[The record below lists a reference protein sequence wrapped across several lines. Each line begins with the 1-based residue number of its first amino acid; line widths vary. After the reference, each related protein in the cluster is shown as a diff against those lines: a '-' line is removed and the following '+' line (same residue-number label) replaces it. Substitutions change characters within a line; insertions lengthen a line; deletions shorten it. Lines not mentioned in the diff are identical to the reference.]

1 MSMSS
6 EKVVEALRASLRENE
21 RLRKHNQQLQE
32 TLTEPIAI
40 VSMACRWPGGAD
52 TPERFWRLLA
62 DGTDAMTDF
71 PTDRGWDLDTLL
83 RPGGPGHSATGQGAF
98 VHDADHFDADF
109 FGISPREALA
119 MDPQQRLVL
128 EVAWETVERAGLAPA
143 ALRGSSTGVFVGCSN
158 QEYGSTLREIPE
170 GVEGHILTGNTGSV
184 ASGRISYVMGLEGPA
199 VTVDTACS
207 SSLVALHL
215 AAQALRTGECTL
227 ALAGGVAVMSTPG
240 AFVEFS
246 RQGGMAADGRCK
258 PFADAA
264 DGTGWGEGAGLLL
277 LERLSDA
284 RRNGHPVL
292 AVLRGS
298 AVNQDGA
305 SNGLTAPNG
314 PSQQRVIRAALA
326 GAGLTPADV
335 DAVEAHGTGT
345 TLGDPIEAQALLA
358 TYGQDR
364 ERPLLLGSV
373 KSNIGHTQ
381 AAAGL
386 AGVMKMVLAM
396 RHGTL
401 PRTLHI
407 DEPSSHV
414 DWSAGRVTLL
424 SEARP
429 WPRRDDTHRRRA
441 GVSSFGVSGTNAHV
455 VVEEWTEEPQPSEVP
470 AAAGPQ
476 GAAASDLVLWP
487 LSGRGAD
494 GLQGQ
499 ARRLAE
505 TLADAPTEPRP
516 ADLGWS
522 LGTTRSV
529 FEDRA
534 AVVAADPEDART
546 ALSALVSG
554 EADPRVVR
562 GSAVRGRTA
571 FLFAGQ
577 GSQRLGMG
585 RELYAAFPVFA
596 EAFDAVDAELPFALK
611 DAVFGEDSERLNRTE
626 FAQPALFALEVALFR
641 LLESWGVRPDVLAGH
656 SIGEIAAAHVAG
668 VWSLSD
674 ACRLVVARGRLMQA
688 LPAGGAMVAVE
699 ASEDEVLPLLGD
711 APVGLAAV
719 NGPRSVVV
727 SGKGEAVEEI
737 AARFRTEGRR
747 VTALRV
753 SHAFHSPLMEP
764 MLAEFRA
771 VAEGL
776 TYGRPSLPVVST
788 VTGAV
793 VTAEELAAPAYWVEH
808 VRRTVRFADAV
819 RSLAGI
825 GAVRYVELGPDGT
838 LSGLV
843 RGVLDETPERVAPV
857 LRREGPETESALR
870 AVAALYVSGHAPD
883 WSALYPG
890 ARPVDLPTYAFQR
903 TRYWLTDA
911 ATTVED
917 ERAQAVDSAFWS
929 AVRRGDVRDLAE
941 RLALDADLLA
951 PVLPALTAWHHDSVR
966 RATAG
971 SWQYEETWSPLPAPA
986 ATPDRP
992 WLLPFCASDPDAS
1005 ATADALAEAFAAA
1018 GADVRPYPV
1027 PDGTDHDALAAGLT
1041 EARLAQAGPTE
1052 AARPEAPLG
1061 VLSLCALTEMPH
1073 PDHPDVPLG
1082 LHLNTLL
1089 AQALAHGD
1097 DHGGDSGGAADVR
1110 LWVAT
1115 RSAVSTGAADPLTRP
1130 VQATAWGFAR
1140 TVAVEHPE
1148 LRTGLVDLPA
1158 RPAARTLARLV
1169 AVLTAPGEENEVA
1182 VRDSAV
1188 FGRRLTRIARD
1199 TDGARPAPRFTGT
1212 TLITGGTGTV
1222 GAHVARRLAREG
1234 AEHILLVGRRG
1245 PEAPGADLLR
1255 RELTE
1260 LGAEVTIAACDP
1272 ADRTALDE
1280 LLATVPAD
1288 RPLTAVLHAAGVLD
1302 DAPLT
1307 AMDPDRYATVLS
1319 AKLRAAAHLDEA
1331 TRDLAT
1337 PLTAFVLFS
1346 SIAGALGSAGQTGY
1360 ATGNAYLDALA
1371 RHRRAAGLP
1380 ATSVAWGPWSGG
1392 GMADDP
1398 TVLARLRRGGLT
1410 PMDADPAL
1418 TALLDL
1424 LAHDTPWA
1432 LVADLDW
1439 TALAGA
1445 RRGRPGGALF
1455 SRIPEAQHGP
1465 AADDP
1470 ATAVGEEGR
1479 LRAELAPLGTAE
1491 RRQVLLGLVRR
1502 SAATALGH
1510 PTPESVQPTR
1520 AFQDCG
1526 FDSLT
1531 AVELRNL
1538 LVAATGLTL
1547 PTTLVF
1553 DHPTPLALA
1562 DHLLRRLDDGTLPP
1576 ADTTPTILPT
1586 TATATATA
1594 TDDPIAIVAMACRLP
1609 GRVDSPEDLW
1619 DLLTD
1624 GGDAIGT
1631 FPTDRGWDLD
1641 ALHDPDSQRPGTSY
1655 VDEGGFLTG
1664 AADFDAAFFGV
1675 SPREAVAVDPQ
1686 QRLLLEVSWETVERA
1701 GLDPR
1706 TLRGTRTGLFV
1717 GCGHQGYGAGLTEVP
1732 DDVRGHLLTGSAAS
1746 LASGRV
1752 SYALGL
1758 EGPAVTLDTAC
1769 SSSLVALHLAVQAL
1783 RAGECDLALA
1793 GGVTVMSTPGVF
1805 VEFSRQ
1811 RGLATDGRCKAFAEG
1826 ADGTG
1831 WSEGVGMLL
1840 VERLSDARRNGHQVL
1855 AVVRGSAVNQDGA
1868 SNGLTAPNG
1877 PSQQRVIRAALAGA
1891 GLSAADV
1898 DAVEAHGT
1906 GTALGDPIEAQALL
1920 ATYGQDRE
1928 RPLWLGSVKSN
1939 IGHTQAAAGVAGVI
1953 KMVLAMRHG
1962 VLPRTLHVDE
1972 PSSHVDWSAGA
1983 VELLTEARAWPG
1995 EADRPR
2001 RAGVSAFGLSGTNAH
2016 VVLEQPHPDDAP
2028 APAALPAP
2036 PPHTPVPWLVSGRS
2050 EPALRAQ
2057 ADRLAAHL
2065 ENRPDLAPAA
2075 VAHALATSRTTFEY
2089 RAAVVGTDPDDL
2101 LTALRAVARGDTPP
2115 TATTTV
2121 TVGRADAEGG
2131 LAYLFAGQGSQRLGM
2146 GRELY
2151 DTFDVF
2157 AEAYDAACAHL
2168 DNELGRSLKEIVFGD
2183 DDTALNRTEFTQPA
2197 LFAFEV
2203 ALFRLLEWWGLRPD
2217 ILAGHSIGE
2226 ITAAHVAGVW
2236 SLEDACRL
2244 VGARARLMQ
2253 ALPEGGAMAAVE
2265 ATEAEVLPQLDG
2277 RDDEVGIA
2285 AVNGPRSVVVSGT
2298 ADAVDAVSAHFTAL
2312 GRRTTRLRVS
2322 HAFHSPL
2329 MEPMLR
2335 DFLRVAESLTYHPP
2349 RIPIV
2354 SDVTGALAEPGA
2366 LCAAGYWTAHV
2377 RQPVRFADDV
2387 RRLHEHGVT
2396 RYLELGADGTLTALA
2411 RTCLA
2416 DDPATDT
2423 TTGTGTEPLLV
2434 PLLRKDRP
2442 ELPALYAALAHLHTH
2457 GVDIDWTRAVGPRTV
2472 PPTADLPTYAFQHER
2487 YWLDHGTTATD
2498 PAARRTAAD
2507 TADARFWEAVACE
2520 DVDALTHTL
2529 GVAAD
2534 QIAPVVPALAAWR
2547 ERRQQQSAVD
2557 ALFYEVAWRP
2567 ATVEPATGPAPD
2579 GGRWLLVTAGAPAD
2593 TTPTVTALTAAL
2605 GGPERI
2611 TTVDLAD
2618 LPDLPDL
2625 SDLSDVSGASDLSG
2639 SARTGRAAVADRLRH
2654 AADGGPVAGVL
2665 VLVPSGAAPDGL
2677 PPGPATVAAVL
2688 QALGDAGVAGRVW
2701 ALTRGGVS
2709 VGRSDAPADPA
2720 QAAVWGLGRVA
2731 ALEYPDRWAGLLD
2744 LPETL
2749 DRRATARLLG
2759 VLLGGGA
2766 EDQVA
2771 VRPSGV
2777 LGRRLERIPA
2787 TSPDEETPW
2796 RPRGTVLVTGGTGA
2810 LGARVARWAAEE
2822 GAAELVLVSRRGL
2835 EAPGAPELRDELT
2848 ALGADVSVVAC
2859 DVADRTAVAELL
2871 AAHPVDAVVHTAGV
2885 LDDGVIDSLTADRF
2899 ATVLRTKALG
2909 AAHLDELTR
2918 DRDLEAFVLFSSVA
2932 GIIGTTGQGNYAAA
2946 NAYLDALAEQR
2957 RAAGLPATSLAWG
2970 PWADGGMAD
2979 EEVVAWRMH
2988 RGGVLP
2994 LQPALGMLAL
3004 RRAADGPRA
3013 AVMVSDIHW
3022 GEFAPPFTM
3031 TRPSP
3036 LIESL
3041 PEARAAVEG
3050 AGAASERFGRG
3061 DGSGLRDQLVG
3072 LTSAEQ
3078 ERVLIEV
3085 VRLCAAGVLGYSG
3098 ASAVPADRAFRDL
3111 GVDSLTAVEL
3121 RGTLA
3126 MATGVALTATVV
3138 FDYPT
3143 PVALARYLREHL
3155 LGDTA
3160 AAQPAAARGTDGG
3173 DGPAGLDDPIAI
3185 VGMACRFPGGVED
3198 PEGLWRL
3205 LSEGADA
3212 IGPFPTDRG
3221 WDLGAL
3227 YDPDPEAARRGTSYV
3242 DVGAFLEGVGGF
3254 DAGFFGMSPRE
3265 ALAADPQQ
3273 RLLLEVSWEGL
3284 ERSGIAPSAL
3294 RGSRTGV
3301 FVGTNGQDYTGLLLA
3316 SGEDFEGHVGTGNA
3330 ASVLSGRVSY
3340 VLGLEGPAVTVDT
3353 ACSSSLVAL
3362 HLAVQ
3367 ALRSGECDLA
3377 LAGGVTVMST
3387 PGAFVEFSRQRGLA
3401 VDGRCKAFAEGADGT
3416 GWGEGVGVLVVE
3428 RLSDARRNGHRVL
3441 ATVAGSAVNQDGASN
3456 GLTAPNGPSQQRVI
3470 RAALASGGLSAA
3482 DVDAVEAHGTGT
3494 ALGDPIEAQALLAT
3508 YGQDRERP
3516 LWLGSVKSNIGHTQ
3530 AAAGVAGVI
3539 KMVLAMEHGV
3549 LPPTLHVDEPSSH
3562 VDWSAGAVEL
3572 LTEAREWSAAADRP
3586 RRAAVSAF
3594 GVSGTNAHIVLEQPA
3609 EVTELSTPSA
3619 ETDPAASVV
3628 PWVVSARGAE
3638 ALRAQAARLSAYA
3651 RGESAPDAV
3660 ALGAA
3665 LVRSRSVFE
3674 HRAVVWGADSAEL
3687 LAGLDALAAGESGAG
3702 VVAGEVGEGGRTAFL
3717 FAGQGSQRLGMGREL
3732 YDTYAVFADAFDTV
3746 CAHLDP
3752 ALDVTLREV
3761 VFGEDAERLNRTE
3774 FAQPALFALEV
3785 ALFRLLES
3793 WGVRPDVLA
3802 GHSIGE
3808 IAAAQVAGVWSLA
3821 DACRLVV
3828 ARGRLM
3834 QALPEGGA
3842 MVAVQASEEEVL
3854 PLLDDAR
3861 VGLAAVN
3868 GPRSVVVSGEAGAV
3882 EAVADHFRGQD
3893 RKVTALRVSH
3903 AFHSPLMQPMLADFR
3918 KVAESLTYDLPSL
3931 PVVST
3936 VTGAP
3941 VTAADLTT
3949 PDYWVE
3955 HVRATVRY
3963 ADAVRVL
3970 RTGEGVRRFLEL
3982 GADGTLTALAQAVLD
3997 DMADTP
4003 DTDGGGVVDAD
4014 PPVLVA
4020 ALRKDRPEAAS
4031 VLAAVAGVFVTG
4043 GDVDWPL
4050 LFPDAAAVAA
4060 PAVDL
4065 PTYAFRHR
4073 RYWPAAGAATPAAG
4087 SGGEIDARFWAAVEQ
4102 ADVTALAGAL
4112 DVGEDALGAVLP
4124 ALTSWRRQSVE
4135 RATVDGYRY
4144 RVGWTPLDGLPSPAA
4159 LTGRWL
4165 LVVPTGTDANPH
4177 VTAVGEALT
4186 AAGAEVERWS
4196 CDPAAERA
4204 GLAARLRDLAP
4215 VAGVVSLLAFAEG
4228 ATEAGVPLGVAA
4240 SLTLVQAL
4248 GDAGVTAPL
4257 WAVTRGAVSVG
4268 RTDRAGVD
4276 AAQAALWGLGRV
4288 AALEVPGRWG
4298 GLVDLPAEPGPR
4310 TAAALAAILAGPGA
4324 EDQVAIRRTG
4334 VFGRRLERVTGAD
4347 TGSAADSTAGSDA
4360 GAVWRPRGTVLVT
4373 GGTGALGAHVAR
4385 WAAQEGARELVL
4397 VSRRGPEAP
4406 GAGELRDEL
4415 AALGAAVS
4423 VVACDLADRAA
4434 VDALLAAHTP
4444 DAVVH
4449 AAGVVVNGPLDGVT
4463 ADDLGRVWEGKVAGA
4478 VHLDAAL
4485 GDRELDAFVV
4495 FSSISGV
4502 WGSGGQVGYAAANA
4516 YVDALVESRRA
4527 RGLAGVAVAWGPWA
4541 GGGMAEDPGAVEA
4554 LKRRGVIALEPDRA
4568 VSALG
4573 AVVPAG
4579 DPVSVVAD
4587 MAWDRFAPAFTSV
4600 RDSALLTGLTE
4611 VRDTA
4616 AAVDASE
4623 PDRARES
4630 TLRDDLAAKS
4640 ADERRR
4646 ALLDLVRGRA
4656 AEVLGH
4662 GDSTMVGA
4670 GHAFR
4675 DLGVDSLTAVE
4686 LRNRLA
4692 ADAGLKLPS
4701 TLVFDYPTPRHLAA
4715 FLDENL
4721 SPSAGGDPESSLV
4734 ADLDRL
4740 ASAISRLSPD
4750 NGARTLAKARLRSML
4765 SELGD
4770 QQEAEPKASVTEQ
4783 LDAASDDEIFDFIN
4797 RELGRS

>member
-1840 VERLSDARRNGHQVL
+1840 VERLSDAR
-1855 AVVRGSAVNQDGA
+1855 
-1868 SNGLTAPNG
+1868 
-1877 PSQQRVIRAALAGA
+1877 
-1891 GLSAADV
+1891 
-1898 DAVEAHGT
+1898 
-1906 GTALGDPIEAQALL
+1906 
-1920 ATYGQDRE
+1920 
-1928 RPLWLGSVKSN
+1928 
-1939 IGHTQAAAGVAGVI
+1939 
-1953 KMVLAMRHG
+1953 
-1962 VLPRTLHVDE
+1962 
-1972 PSSHVDWSAGA
+1972 
-1983 VELLTEARAWPG
+1983 
-1995 EADRPR
+1995 
-2001 RAGVSAFGLSGTNAH
+2001 
-2016 VVLEQPHPDDAP
+2016 
-2028 APAALPAP
+2028 
-2036 PPHTPVPWLVSGRS
+2036 
-2050 EPALRAQ
+2050 
-2057 ADRLAAHL
+2057 
-2065 ENRPDLAPAA
+2065 
-2075 VAHALATSRTTFEY
+2075 
-2089 RAAVVGTDPDDL
+2089 
-2101 LTALRAVARGDTPP
+2101 
-2115 TATTTV
+2115 
-2121 TVGRADAEGG
+2121 
-2131 LAYLFAGQGSQRLGM
+2131 
-2146 GRELY
+2146 
-2151 DTFDVF
+2151 
-2157 AEAYDAACAHL
+2157 
-2168 DNELGRSLKEIVFGD
+2168 
-2183 DDTALNRTEFTQPA
+2183 
-2197 LFAFEV
+2197 
-2203 ALFRLLEWWGLRPD
+2203 
-2217 ILAGHSIGE
+2217 
-2226 ITAAHVAGVW
+2226 
-2236 SLEDACRL
+2236 
-2244 VGARARLMQ
+2244 
-2253 ALPEGGAMAAVE
+2253 
-2265 ATEAEVLPQLDG
+2265 
-2277 RDDEVGIA
+2277 
-2285 AVNGPRSVVVSGT
+2285 
-2298 ADAVDAVSAHFTAL
+2298 
-2312 GRRTTRLRVS
+2312 
-2322 HAFHSPL
+2322 
-2329 MEPMLR
+2329 
-2335 DFLRVAESLTYHPP
+2335 
-2349 RIPIV
+2349 
-2354 SDVTGALAEPGA
+2354 
-2366 LCAAGYWTAHV
+2366 
-2377 RQPVRFADDV
+2377 
-2387 RRLHEHGVT
+2387 
-2396 RYLELGADGTLTALA
+2396 
-2411 RTCLA
+2411 
-2416 DDPATDT
+2416 
-2423 TTGTGTEPLLV
+2423 
-2434 PLLRKDRP
+2434 
-2442 ELPALYAALAHLHTH
+2442 
-2457 GVDIDWTRAVGPRTV
+2457 
-2472 PPTADLPTYAFQHER
+2472 
-2487 YWLDHGTTATD
+2487 
-2498 PAARRTAAD
+2498 
-2507 TADARFWEAVACE
+2507 
-2520 DVDALTHTL
+2520 
-2529 GVAAD
+2529 
-2534 QIAPVVPALAAWR
+2534 
-2547 ERRQQQSAVD
+2547 
-2557 ALFYEVAWRP
+2557 
-2567 ATVEPATGPAPD
+2567 
-2579 GGRWLLVTAGAPAD
+2579 
-2593 TTPTVTALTAAL
+2593 
-2605 GGPERI
+2605 
-2611 TTVDLAD
+2611 
-2618 LPDLPDL
+2618 
-2625 SDLSDVSGASDLSG
+2625 
-2639 SARTGRAAVADRLRH
+2639 
-2654 AADGGPVAGVL
+2654 
-2665 VLVPSGAAPDGL
+2665 
-2677 PPGPATVAAVL
+2677 
-2688 QALGDAGVAGRVW
+2688 
-2701 ALTRGGVS
+2701 
-2709 VGRSDAPADPA
+2709 
-2720 QAAVWGLGRVA
+2720 
-2731 ALEYPDRWAGLLD
+2731 
-2744 LPETL
+2744 
-2749 DRRATARLLG
+2749 
-2759 VLLGGGA
+2759 
-2766 EDQVA
+2766 
-2771 VRPSGV
+2771 
-2777 LGRRLERIPA
+2777 
-2787 TSPDEETPW
+2787 
-2796 RPRGTVLVTGGTGA
+2796 
-2810 LGARVARWAAEE
+2810 
-2822 GAAELVLVSRRGL
+2822 
-2835 EAPGAPELRDELT
+2835 
-2848 ALGADVSVVAC
+2848 
-2859 DVADRTAVAELL
+2859 
-2871 AAHPVDAVVHTAGV
+2871 
-2885 LDDGVIDSLTADRF
+2885 
-2899 ATVLRTKALG
+2899 
-2909 AAHLDELTR
+2909 
-2918 DRDLEAFVLFSSVA
+2918 
-2932 GIIGTTGQGNYAAA
+2932 
-2946 NAYLDALAEQR
+2946 
-2957 RAAGLPATSLAWG
+2957 
-2970 PWADGGMAD
+2970 
-2979 EEVVAWRMH
+2979 
-2988 RGGVLP
+2988 
-2994 LQPALGMLAL
+2994 
-3004 RRAADGPRA
+3004 
-3013 AVMVSDIHW
+3013 
-3022 GEFAPPFTM
+3022 
-3031 TRPSP
+3031 
-3036 LIESL
+3036 
-3041 PEARAAVEG
+3041 
-3050 AGAASERFGRG
+3050 
-3061 DGSGLRDQLVG
+3061 
-3072 LTSAEQ
+3072 
-3078 ERVLIEV
+3078 
-3085 VRLCAAGVLGYSG
+3085 
-3098 ASAVPADRAFRDL
+3098 
-3111 GVDSLTAVEL
+3111 
-3121 RGTLA
+3121 
-3126 MATGVALTATVV
+3126 
-3138 FDYPT
+3138 
-3143 PVALARYLREHL
+3143 
-3155 LGDTA
+3155 
-3160 AAQPAAARGTDGG
+3160 
-3173 DGPAGLDDPIAI
+3173 
-3185 VGMACRFPGGVED
+3185 
-3198 PEGLWRL
+3198 
-3205 LSEGADA
+3205 
-3212 IGPFPTDRG
+3212 
-3221 WDLGAL
+3221 
-3227 YDPDPEAARRGTSYV
+3227 
-3242 DVGAFLEGVGGF
+3242 
-3254 DAGFFGMSPRE
+3254 
-3265 ALAADPQQ
+3265 
-3273 RLLLEVSWEGL
+3273 
-3284 ERSGIAPSAL
+3284 
-3294 RGSRTGV
+3294 
-3301 FVGTNGQDYTGLLLA
+3301 
-3316 SGEDFEGHVGTGNA
+3316 
-3330 ASVLSGRVSY
+3330 
-3340 VLGLEGPAVTVDT
+3340 
-3353 ACSSSLVAL
+3353 
-3362 HLAVQ
+3362 
-3367 ALRSGECDLA
+3367 
-3377 LAGGVTVMST
+3377 
-3387 PGAFVEFSRQRGLA
+3387 
-3401 VDGRCKAFAEGADGT
+3401 
-3416 GWGEGVGVLVVE
+3416 
-3428 RLSDARRNGHRVL
+3428 
-3441 ATVAGSAVNQDGASN
+3441 
-3456 GLTAPNGPSQQRVI
+3456 
-3470 RAALASGGLSAA
+3470 
-3482 DVDAVEAHGTGT
+3482 
-3494 ALGDPIEAQALLAT
+3494 
-3508 YGQDRERP
+3508 
-3516 LWLGSVKSNIGHTQ
+3516 
-3530 AAAGVAGVI
+3530 
-3539 KMVLAMEHGV
+3539 
-3549 LPPTLHVDEPSSH
+3549 
-3562 VDWSAGAVEL
+3562 
-3572 LTEAREWSAAADRP
+3572 
-3586 RRAAVSAF
+3586 
-3594 GVSGTNAHIVLEQPA
+3594 
-3609 EVTELSTPSA
+3609 
-3619 ETDPAASVV
+3619 
-3628 PWVVSARGAE
+3628 
-3638 ALRAQAARLSAYA
+3638 
-3651 RGESAPDAV
+3651 
-3660 ALGAA
+3660 
-3665 LVRSRSVFE
+3665 
-3674 HRAVVWGADSAEL
+3674 
-3687 LAGLDALAAGESGAG
+3687 
-3702 VVAGEVGEGGRTAFL
+3702 
-3717 FAGQGSQRLGMGREL
+3717 
-3732 YDTYAVFADAFDTV
+3732 
-3746 CAHLDP
+3746 
-3752 ALDVTLREV
+3752 
-3761 VFGEDAERLNRTE
+3761 
-3774 FAQPALFALEV
+3774 
-3785 ALFRLLES
+3785 
-3793 WGVRPDVLA
+3793 
-3802 GHSIGE
+3802 
-3808 IAAAQVAGVWSLA
+3808 
-3821 DACRLVV
+3821 
-3828 ARGRLM
+3828 
-3834 QALPEGGA
+3834 
-3842 MVAVQASEEEVL
+3842 
-3854 PLLDDAR
+3854 
-3861 VGLAAVN
+3861 
-3868 GPRSVVVSGEAGAV
+3868 
-3882 EAVADHFRGQD
+3882 
-3893 RKVTALRVSH
+3893 
-3903 AFHSPLMQPMLADFR
+3903 
-3918 KVAESLTYDLPSL
+3918 
-3931 PVVST
+3931 
-3936 VTGAP
+3936 
-3941 VTAADLTT
+3941 
-3949 PDYWVE
+3949 
-3955 HVRATVRY
+3955 
-3963 ADAVRVL
+3963 
-3970 RTGEGVRRFLEL
+3970 
-3982 GADGTLTALAQAVLD
+3982 
-3997 DMADTP
+3997 
-4003 DTDGGGVVDAD
+4003 
-4014 PPVLVA
+4014 
-4020 ALRKDRPEAAS
+4020 
-4031 VLAAVAGVFVTG
+4031 
-4043 GDVDWPL
+4043 
-4050 LFPDAAAVAA
+4050 
-4060 PAVDL
+4060 
-4065 PTYAFRHR
+4065 
-4073 RYWPAAGAATPAAG
+4073 
-4087 SGGEIDARFWAAVEQ
+4087 
-4102 ADVTALAGAL
+4102 
-4112 DVGEDALGAVLP
+4112 
-4124 ALTSWRRQSVE
+4124 
-4135 RATVDGYRY
+4135 
-4144 RVGWTPLDGLPSPAA
+4144 
-4159 LTGRWL
+4159 
-4165 LVVPTGTDANPH
+4165 
-4177 VTAVGEALT
+4177 
-4186 AAGAEVERWS
+4186 
-4196 CDPAAERA
+4196 
-4204 GLAARLRDLAP
+4204 
-4215 VAGVVSLLAFAEG
+4215 
-4228 ATEAGVPLGVAA
+4228 
-4240 SLTLVQAL
+4240 
-4248 GDAGVTAPL
+4248 
-4257 WAVTRGAVSVG
+4257 
-4268 RTDRAGVD
+4268 
-4276 AAQAALWGLGRV
+4276 
-4288 AALEVPGRWG
+4288 
-4298 GLVDLPAEPGPR
+4298 
-4310 TAAALAAILAGPGA
+4310 
-4324 EDQVAIRRTG
+4324 
-4334 VFGRRLERVTGAD
+4334 
-4347 TGSAADSTAGSDA
+4347 
-4360 GAVWRPRGTVLVT
+4360 
-4373 GGTGALGAHVAR
+4373 
-4385 WAAQEGARELVL
+4385 
-4397 VSRRGPEAP
+4397 
-4406 GAGELRDEL
+4406 
-4415 AALGAAVS
+4415 
-4423 VVACDLADRAA
+4423 
-4434 VDALLAAHTP
+4434 
-4444 DAVVH
+4444 
-4449 AAGVVVNGPLDGVT
+4449 
-4463 ADDLGRVWEGKVAGA
+4463 
-4478 VHLDAAL
+4478 
-4485 GDRELDAFVV
+4485 
-4495 FSSISGV
+4495 
-4502 WGSGGQVGYAAANA
+4502 
-4516 YVDALVESRRA
+4516 
-4527 RGLAGVAVAWGPWA
+4527 
-4541 GGGMAEDPGAVEA
+4541 
-4554 LKRRGVIALEPDRA
+4554 
-4568 VSALG
+4568 
-4573 AVVPAG
+4573 
-4579 DPVSVVAD
+4579 
-4587 MAWDRFAPAFTSV
+4587 
-4600 RDSALLTGLTE
+4600 
-4611 VRDTA
+4611 
-4616 AAVDASE
+4616 
-4623 PDRARES
+4623 
-4630 TLRDDLAAKS
+4630 
-4640 ADERRR
+4640 
-4646 ALLDLVRGRA
+4646 
-4656 AEVLGH
+4656 
-4662 GDSTMVGA
+4662 
-4670 GHAFR
+4670 
-4675 DLGVDSLTAVE
+4675 
-4686 LRNRLA
+4686 
-4692 ADAGLKLPS
+4692 
-4701 TLVFDYPTPRHLAA
+4701 
-4715 FLDENL
+4715 
-4721 SPSAGGDPESSLV
+4721 
-4734 ADLDRL
+4734 
-4740 ASAISRLSPD
+4740 
-4750 NGARTLAKARLRSML
+4750 
-4765 SELGD
+4765 
-4770 QQEAEPKASVTEQ
+4770 
-4783 LDAASDDEIFDFIN
+4783 
-4797 RELGRS
+4797 